1 MAHDGLKKQLFESAD
16 WSADFQKSCPQK
28 ISRRQK
34 PHGNSRYQAI
44 VSLHNFHYN
53 FAFSLVPAL
62 AIV

>member
-16 WSADFQKSCPQK
+16 FQKFWPQK
-28 ISRRQK
+28 IFRRQK
-34 PHGNSRYQAI
+34 PQGNSRYQAI

-62 AIV
+62 LM